1 MKPFHCVVCVKPV
14 PDFSAQPMEFD
25 RQTKTVKRENVPT
38 IINPLDK
45 NALEAALRLKES
57 YGGKVTALAMAP
69 PLAADLLREVLAYGA
84 DEAVLLSDR
93 AFAGSDTLATSYVLA
108 QGIRQKIGPFDLILA
123 GAASADGGT
132 AQVGPQLAE
141 LLDIPHVSFATA
153 LARTGEDTLEAA
165 AKTEEGAVRLELRL
179 PALVTVTRE
188 INEPRTLA
196 LFGIAAAAAKPL
208 RVFGAADL
216 EIEEARAGE
225 RGSPTRIADLVEI
238 SLARR
243 GEILPAAPETA
254 VFLAQ
259 KFKEWGVL

>member
-1 MKPFHCVVCVKPV
+1 MKPLHCIVCVKPV
-14 PDFSAQPMEFD
+14 PDFSAHAVEFD

-57 YGGKVTALAMAP
+57 FGGKVTALAMAP
-69 PLAADLLREVLAYGA
+69 PFAEGILREVLAYGA

-108 QGIRQKIGPFDLILA
+108 QGVKKIGAFDLILA
-123 GAASADGGT
+123 GAASTDGGT

-141 LLDIPHVSFATA
+141 HLGIPHMSFVTSLTRAT
-153 LARTGEDTLEAA
+153 EDTLELT
-165 AKTEEGAVRLELRL
+165 AKTEEGTVLLELGL
-179 PALVTVTRE
+179 PALVTVSRE

-208 RVFGAADL
+208 RIFGAADL
-216 EIEEARAGE
+216 EVDPARAGE
-225 RGSPTRIADLVEI
+225 AGSPTRIAGVFEV
-238 SLARR
+238 SLARK
-243 GEILPAAPETA
+243 GEFLDASPETA
-254 VFLAQ
+254 AFLAQ